1 MTGIQQFS
9 EITTL
14 TYLSADRKEST
25 IMKFRV
31 FNAHTDETIEIFEAE
46 DIFEA
51 SLTCGKVYGVDN
63 EDVDLEYY
71 EA

>member
-1 MTGIQQFS
+1 
-9 EITTL
+9 
-14 TYLSADRKEST
+14 
-25 IMKFRV
+25 MKFRV

-51 SLTCGKVYGVDN
+51 SFTCGKAYGVDN
-63 EDVDLEYY
+63 EDIDLEYY